1 MARNQADGPLLIF
14 DCDGVLVDSELLS
27 LQVLLAAMARAGLTM
42 TAAEAQARFLGRSMA
57 ATCDILS
64 ERYGVDLA
72 NDRLREMRESLYELF
87 RKELRPIPHV
97 KEAIKRVAVPRCVA
111 SSSQLERI
119 RLSLHVTGLLDL
131 FEPNIYSASMVR
143 DGKPAPDLFLFA
155 AERMKA
161 SASRCVV
168 IEDSP
173 AGIEAG
179 RRAGMTVFAFTGGSH
194 AGAAAHRA
202 AIRQAGPDA
211 VFADM
216 AELPALVRRHRG
228 AMEQET

>member
-1 MARNQADGPLLIF
+1 MAMKQAGAPLLIF

-27 LQVLLAAMARAGLTM
+27 LRVLLAAMARAGLTI
-42 TAAEAQARFLGRSMA
+42 APAEAQTRFLGRSMA
-57 ATCDILS
+57 ATCAILS
-64 ERYGVDLA
+64 ERYGVDLGA
-72 NDRLREMRESLYELF
+72 GRLREMREELYDLF
-87 RKELRPIPHV
+87 RKELCPVSQV
-97 KEAIKRVAVPRCVA
+97 KSAIETMSEPRCVA

-119 RLSLHVTGLLDL
+119 RLSLHLTGLLDL

-155 AERMKA
+155 AERMKT
-161 SASRCVV
+161 SAAHCIV

-179 RRAGMTVFAFTGGSH
+179 KRAGMTVLAFTGGSH
-194 AGAAAHRA
+194 AGGDAHQAAIAAAGA
-202 AIRQAGPDA
+202 DA

-216 AELPALVRRHRG
+216 TDLPALVRRFREEMERG
-228 AMEQET
+228 I